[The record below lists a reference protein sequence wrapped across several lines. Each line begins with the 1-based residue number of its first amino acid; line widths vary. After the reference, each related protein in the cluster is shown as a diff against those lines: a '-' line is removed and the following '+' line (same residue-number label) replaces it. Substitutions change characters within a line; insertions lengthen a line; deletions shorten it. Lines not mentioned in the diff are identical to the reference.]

1 MMYSEF
7 RDRVGYD
14 IPMDDYKKIEF
25 VYMYSPIVGNKD
37 EIVRL
42 FEFGGMELIT
52 QLIPAC
58 RINETLWK
66 VEARFDKAKLD
77 GDRYQKIA
85 TMLDEMN
92 EDSDKYWEKVTECM
106 DILRECNEDRSAL
119 YKEFGVYEEDEV

>member
-42 FEFGGMELIT
+42 FEFGGMELIV

-58 RINETLWK
+58 RIYATLEK
-66 VEARFDKAKLD
+66 VEARYNRVVSD
-77 GDRYQKIA
+77 GDKYQKIA
-85 TMLDEMN
+85 VLLDELD
-92 EDSDKYWEKVTECM
+92 EDSDKYWSKVTECIEEM
-106 DILRECNEDRSAL
+106 REYTEDKKQL
-119 YKEFGVYEEDEV
+119 YKEFTLFDTEE